1 MLQATRGI
9 VLRSV
14 KYGETSLICSIFTE
28 QYGIQSYLVK
38 GIRTSKT
45 SGNRAGLLQPATLLD
60 LSVYYRSQKNLQH
73 IREFHPAYLYT
84 SIQEEVIKN
93 SIALFSVELLLR
105 LLPEHAP
112 LPELFEFA
120 MEYFIELDKRPRDE
134 VANFPLYFIIQC
146 SRLLGYDI
154 RGGHSAETPHLNLQD
169 GAFTSH
175 APSIIPYVNDE
186 DAQMLDQL
194 LQVSSLP
201 EVKNLSMNAQ
211 MRFRLLDW
219 YIAFLQQHTQHLSNI
234 RSLAVLQAI
243 LH

>member
-38 GIRTSKT
+38 GVRTSRA

-73 IREFHPAYLYT
+73 IREFHPFHIYL
-84 SIQEEVIKN
+84 SLQEEVIKN
-93 SIALFSVELLLR
+93 SVALFSVELLLR

-120 MEYFIELDKRPRDE
+120 TGYFIELDKRPRDE

-146 SRLLGYDI
+146 SRLLGYDV
-154 RGGHSAETPHLNLQD
+154 RGGYSVKTPHLNLQE
-169 GAFTSH
+169 GAFTSY
-175 APSIIPYVNDE
+175 APSIIPYVSDE
-186 DAQMLDQL
+186 DAQMLDKL
-194 LQVSSLP
+194 LIVSSLSALG
-201 EVKNLSMNAQ
+201 NLSMNAQ

-234 RSLAVLQAI
+234 RSLPVLQAI